1 MKVACAV
8 CCAFLI
14 AFGASLA
21 VAEQAEGK
29 ISIQAI
35 VGKADYESDG
45 GWKAITKGMNLD
57 QSVVVKVGMNSR
69 LVVKSGERTVVIPS
83 LSNDSL
89 GDLVATQRGKGVV
102 IGGKA
107 VKSDLLDDE
116 APDRTNVPTASTRA
130 EVSSDEID
138 WEE

>member
-1 MKVACAV
+1 
-8 CCAFLI
+8 LI